1 VNAAAAATSRRA
13 LVFAGLRQVEIVD
26 EPLDAPAA
34 GMALVRSLVSAISA
48 GTELLAYRGQLP
60 ADMAIDETLPA
71 MAGGAFQFPFSYG
84 YATVGRVEAVGAGVD
99 PGLVG
104 RRVFAFVPHASAF
117 LARVADLLPVP
128 DDLSTVAAALYANQ
142 ETAVNLLLDGAPRLG
157 ERVAV
162 VGQGVVG
169 LLTTGLLAGFPLET
183 LVVVEPSP
191 SRAALARRMGAKVA
205 VASEAEARVALGQD
219 TGQEMGNDTE
229 RVRGGADLTFEVSG
243 NPAALDTAL
252 RLTGREG
259 RVVVGSF
266 YGDKRAPVDLGGH
279 FHRGRLTVISSQ
291 VSHIGPALS
300 GRWDRRRRT
309 RATFAA
315 LAGVD
320 AAALCSHR
328 IPFARAAEAYRLL
341 DQPVDQG
348 TSGPL
353 QIMLEHQED
362 ENR

>member
-1 VNAAAAATSRRA
+1 VNQPAAPTSRRA
-13 LVFAGLRQVEIVD
+13 LVFAGPRQVQIVD
-26 EPLDAPAA
+26 EPLAAPAA
-34 GMALVRSLVSAISA
+34 GTALVRSLVSAISA

-60 ADMAIDETLPA
+60 ADMPLDETLPA
-71 MAGGAFQFPFSYG
+71 MAGGAFQFPFRYG
-84 YATVGRVEAVGAGVD
+84 YATVGRVVAVGPGAD
-99 PGLVG
+99 PALVG

-117 LARVADLLPVP
+117 VAKVADLLPVP
-128 DDLSTVAAALYANQ
+128 DDLTTVAAALYANQ
-142 ETAVNLLLDGAPRLG
+142 ETAVNLVLDGAPRLG

-169 LLTTGLLAGFPLET
+169 LLTTGVLARFPLER
-183 LVVVEPSP
+183 LVVVDPSP
-191 SRAALARRMGAKVA
+191 SRAAMARQLGAGVA
-205 VASEAEARVALGQD
+205 VASESEARAALGGHAGETD
-219 TGQEMGNDTE
+219 GARGRE
-229 RVRGGADLTFEVSG
+229 RDGADLTFEVSG

-300 GRWDRRRRT
+300 GRWDRQRRT

-315 LAGVD
+315 LAAVD
-320 AAALCSHR
+320 AAALCSHTV
-328 IPFARAAEAYRLL
+328 PFGQAAEAYRLL
-341 DQPVDQG
+341 DQG
-348 TSGPL
+348 AGGPL
-353 QIMLEHQED
+353 QILLEHQED
-362 ENR
+362 DNR